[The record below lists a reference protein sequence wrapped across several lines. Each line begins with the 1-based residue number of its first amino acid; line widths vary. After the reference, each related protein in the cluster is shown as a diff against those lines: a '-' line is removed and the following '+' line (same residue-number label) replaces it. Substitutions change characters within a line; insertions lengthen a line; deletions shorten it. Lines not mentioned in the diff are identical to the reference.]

1 MITEFNRDNPV
12 KNLPDAYSKSAD
24 SNNAKILQIEK
35 TAQDGLLE
43 SIAVVSDSLDIDK
56 ATGHTLDLYGEMIGQ
71 NRGRATDEQYRVLLK
86 AQIVRNLTNTDFN
99 GVINAICATFGCAPS
114 DILLV
119 EVDGTTAV
127 RIDQLPI
134 SALNNSNIEFET
146 AVQIIEK
153 LMPVGVTLESL
164 NFSGT
169 FEFGSTEM
177 EYDEAKGFAD
187 VAQTIG
193 GSLGMLPT
201 ANKNPLP
208 V

>member
-35 TAQDGLLE
+35 TAQDGLIE

-86 AQIVRNLTNTDFN
+86 AQIVRNLTNADFN
-99 GVINAICATFGCAPS
+99 GIINAICATFGCEPS
-114 DILLV
+114 EVLLV
-119 EVDGTTAV
+119 EVEGSTAV
-127 RIDQLPI
+127 RIDNLPFE
-134 SALNNSNIEFET
+134 ALNNSNIEYDT

-169 FEFGSTEM
+169 FEFGNTDM
-177 EYDEAKGFAD
+177 EYDDAKGFAD

-193 GSLGMLPT
+193 GYLGGLPSS
-201 ANKNPLP
+201 NKNPLP
-208 V
+208 I